1 MTAELRRFLLLENKG
16 DGGWRCWRTA
26 VFRIGFGRDSERF
39 GVKRKEQITALKS
52 FKKKKKKGRCV
63 RSFADRLWL
72 VVALSYCVQGI
83 LKDGRLSRPSG

>member
-39 GVKRKEQITALKS
+39 GVKRKEQITARKS
-52 FKKKKKKGRCV
+52 FKKKKKEDVFGV
-63 RSFADRLWL
+63 LPTGSGWL
-72 VVALSYCVQGI
+72 
-83 LKDGRLSRPSG
+83 